1 MTPPHT
7 LMVRAMSPKTLL
19 RYAATSKNAWN
30 ATNVERRRIDALK
43 RVLRRRVAR
52 TRHFDAF
59 GPMRRL
65 KLPLFQN
72 RAAAVQRLSMSPGTV
87 QRVKIARARREAGRA
102 YGTYERNG
110 TNNAWNQFVRVHIKS
125 GGKPNISRLEARRMY
140 N

>member
-7 LMVRAMSPKTLL
+7 LMVRSMSPKTLV

-30 ATNVERRRIDALK
+30 ATNVERRRIDTLK
-43 RVLRRRVAR
+43 RLLRRRVAR
-52 TRHFDAF
+52 KRHFDVL
-59 GPMRRL
+59 GPLRRL

-87 QRVKIARARREAGRA
+87 QAVKKSRARREAARA
-102 YGTYERNG
+102 YGRYLQNG
-110 TNNAWNQFVRVHIKS
+110 SWNQFVRVHVKS
-125 GGKPNISRLEARRMY
+125 GGRPNITRLEARRMY